1 MMWNGK
7 GNWTNIPEVSVH
19 YSQAADFLCH
29 KTLSMQNFN
38 ILILVVYMPWR
49 SGWPFNK
56 GGGTLWVVVRSPCAF
71 SVACTCQKRSKSPQ
85 QKMIESLFCI
95 DLWIVKTTHK
105 FTAFFH
111 KVSIKHSFKWPVNS
125 SDKPLHS
132 AEDKWTILLIFLN
145 KLRLLDFVE
154 QVTPV
159 LGGVC
164 VLLCILVVHEP
175 PRGAI
180 ERGANPNA
188 ISASNVHVTTS
199 WWSDVKYLWT
209 VWVAVVHNCLSD
221 NYMCINIW

>member
-1 MMWNGK
+1 MAIRG
-7 GNWTNIPEVSVH
+7 IS
-19 YSQAADFLCH
+19 
-29 KTLSMQNFN
+29 
-38 ILILVVYMPWR
+38 
-49 SGWPFNK
+49 K
-56 GGGTLWVVVRSPCAF
+56 GGGTLWVVVWSPCAF
-71 SVACTCQKRSKSPQ
+71 SVTCTCQKSRSKRPQ
-85 QKMIESLFCI
+85 QKMNESLFCSH
-95 DLWIVKTTHK
+95 LWIVKTTQMNLQLSFTK
-105 FTAFFH
+105 FL
-111 KVSIKHSFKWPVNS
+111 SKHSFKWPVNS

-132 AEDKWTILLIFLN
+132 AEDKWTMCFVVLN
-145 KLRLLDFVE
+145 ELRLLDFVE

-209 VWVAVVHNCLSD
+209 VWVAVVHNCLGD
-221 NYMCINIW
+221 NYSTARK